1 MKRALRTIAVLV
13 AAVGLV
19 AVYQGPVAQET
30 VYLDVVEKIR
40 DEGLN
45 RSHVREDLHYL
56 TDVIGPRLTG
66 SPAYMRAAEW
76 AMDKFR
82 VYGLEN
88 VHLESWGPFGRGWEE
103 IDTHGRMVEP
113 FIRPLIV
120 RAGAWTAGTDGP
132 KQGPAV
138 YVPIESEE
146 DLEGLAERVRD
157 AWVLMDDASE
167 IRPKSDRAPS
177 LVADANDL
185 LEPVQPRVRRERP
198 QMDPEERQRMMEE
211 WRKRRE
217 LASTARETIGE
228 SGALGLLRRSSLSLS
243 ALRPAGSGSRE
254 AGAPYG
260 LPDVTLANED
270 YGIIFRNVTS
280 GVPVTLEFDVRT
292 RFYEDDL
299 NGYNV
304 IGEIPGTDRADEF
317 VILGNHL
324 DSWHLGTGATDN
336 GAGSVIMM
344 EAMRILKAL
353 DLQPR
358 RTIRI
363 GLWGGEEQGLFG
375 SRAYVEDHADE
386 LDRISAYL
394 NLDNGTGKVR
404 GIWTQS
410 NEGVIPIFEQLLWPM
425 RDLGVVAVRHGNTGS
440 TDHVAFDG
448 AGVPGFNFI
457 QDPQAYRTTYHSN
470 LDTYDALA
478 LEDLEQAATVTA
490 VLAYHLAMRDEM
502 LPRKPEEEA
511 RPRRP

>member
-1 MKRALRTIAVLV
+1 MKRTMRAFAVLV
-13 AAVGLV
+13 AALGLI

-30 VYLDVVEKIR
+30 VYLDVVEQIR

-45 RSHVREDLHYL
+45 RSRVPEDLHYL

-66 SPAYMRAAEW
+66 SPAFMRAAEW
-76 AMDKFR
+76 AMDRFR
-82 VYGLEN
+82 EYGLEN

-113 FIRPLIV
+113 FARPLIA
-120 RAGAWTAGTDGP
+120 RPGAWTAGTDGL
-132 KQGPAV
+132 KRGPAV
-138 YVPIESEE
+138 YVPVESEE
-146 DLEGLAERVRD
+146 DLEGLAEKVD
-157 AWVLMDDASE
+157 GAWVLMSDASDLRRKDD
-167 IRPKSDRAPS
+167 RPPR
-177 LVADANDL
+177 LVADADDL
-185 LEPVQPRVRRERP
+185 LQPARERVRRERP
-198 QMDPEERQRMMEE
+198 QIDPEERERLMEE
-211 WRKRRE
+211 RRARRE
-217 LASTARETIGE
+217 LANRTREVIQE

-254 AGAPYG
+254 AGAPHG
-260 LPDVTLANED
+260 LPDITLANED
-270 YGIIFRNVTS
+270 YSLIFRNAAS
-280 GVPVTLEFDVRT
+280 GIPVVLEFDVQT
-292 RFYEDDL
+292 RFHEDDL

-317 VILGNHL
+317 IVLGNHL

-353 DLQPR
+353 DLEPR

-404 GIWTQS
+404 GIWTQ
-410 NEGVIPIFEQLLWPM
+410 NNAGVIPVFEQLLWPM

-440 TDHVAFDG
+440 TDHVAFDA

-457 QDPQAYRTTYHSN
+457 QDPQEYGTTYHSN
-470 LDTYDALA
+470 LDTYEALA

-490 VLAYHLAMRDEM
+490 ILAYHLAMRDEM

-511 RPRRP
+511 DPRRP